1 MSFTST
7 DSSVSISGNGSNSI
21 DITVGSSVNTNIFN
35 TDGTL
40 SASRTVT
47 QASNTLAFTG
57 GDFTVDGTTL
67 VVDESASAVSI
78 GAAAPAASA
87 VLEVASTT
95 KGFLFPRMTE
105 TQRGAITSPAT
116 GLMVYQTDSD
126 EGVYIYKSFGW
137 VQVI

>member
-78 GAAAPAASA
+78 GAA
-87 VLEVASTT
+87 STGG
-95 KGFLFPRMTE
+95 KCRYLKLLQQLKVSYSQG
-105 TQRGAITSPAT
+105 
-116 GLMVYQTDSD
+116 
-126 EGVYIYKSFGW
+126 
-137 VQVI
+137 